1 MVAIVGTTAEQY
13 QASWESLEEREIP
26 QWFQDAKFGIFIH
39 WGIYAVPGFAPRGQY
54 AEWYWNWLGVGPNGI
69 LSGKDQ
75 VKPNETLQY
84 HLKTFGPDVQYHDF
98 ARMFKAELF
107 KPEQWAEIFRRAG
120 AKYVVLT
127 SKHHDGF
134 CLFPSEE
141 ANRSWGRPWNAVD
154 IGPERD
160 LLGDLAE
167 AVREAG
173 LKFGFYYS
181 LYEWYNPL
189 WLTNRAVYRDE
200 HMIPQFKDVVTRYQ
214 PSIIFADGEW
224 DEPSTFWKSEEL
236 IAWLYNETPM
246 KDEVVVNDRWGKE
259 TRHQH
264 GDYYT
269 TEYASGMAD
278 AKHPWEE
285 NRGMGH
291 SYGIN
296 RNESLRDY
304 RSGREL
310 ILMFVD
316 LVSRGG
322 NLLLN
327 VGPNADGTIPVIM
340 EERLTQMGNWLEMNG
355 EAIYGT
361 RPWRITRQWSTGDIP
376 QVEYGGQYMVK
387 YDINEVT
394 QKPKDG
400 RAVVEAFFTAREDHV
415 YAITP
420 RWLGERFVLREMQA
434 GENTEIT
441 LLGYDEPLQWEMSD
455 EGIVVY
461 NPKERKNVLER
472 QDVWAYRITGLK
484 Q

>member
-1 MVAIVGTTAEQY
+1 MVLELAGSGTKRDSVG
-13 QASWESLEEREIP
+13 ER
-26 QWFQDAKFGIFIH
+26 
-39 WGIYAVPGFAPRGQY
+39 
-54 AEWYWNWLGVGPNGI
+54 
-69 LSGKDQ
+69 SGET
-75 VKPNETLQY
+75 NETLQY

-236 IAWLYNETPM
+236 ITGCITKLHEGQ
-246 KDEVVVNDRWGKE
+246 VVVNDRWGKKP
-259 TRHQH
+259 
-264 GDYYT
+264 
-269 TEYASGMAD
+269 ASLGLLYHRVCVGYGGRKAS
-278 AKHPWEE
+278 WEK
-285 NRGMGH
+285 NRGW
-291 SYGIN
+291 GIRMESTAMN
-296 RNESLRDY
+296 RSEITE
-304 RSGREL
+304 RSGT
-310 ILMFVD
+310 D
-316 LVSRGG
+316 S
-322 NLLLN
+322 
-327 VGPNADGTIPVIM
+327 
-340 EERLTQMGNWLEMNG
+340 
-355 EAIYGT
+355 
-361 RPWRITRQWSTGDIP
+361 
-376 QVEYGGQYMVK
+376 
-387 YDINEVT
+387 
-394 QKPKDG
+394 
-400 RAVVEAFFTAREDHV
+400 HV
-415 YAITP
+415 C
-420 RWLGERFVLREMQA
+420 
-434 GENTEIT
+434 
-441 LLGYDEPLQWEMSD
+441 
-455 EGIVVY
+455 
-461 NPKERKNVLER
+461 
-472 QDVWAYRITGLK
+472 
-484 Q
+484 